1 MSSASLNAPARS
13 PSLEAVRAPSGPILI
28 ATDAG
33 PESDT
38 AFPLAMALA
47 AQSGAELQVVSIVE
61 PITLPM
67 YGIDGMVML
76 ADSTEEVR
84 ALRQTSVRAQIG
96 RLLPNATPSVTI
108 RTGEPATEIA
118 TYAAA
123 TNARALVVGRGRHS
137 RVDRWFGG
145 EIVMRLLQLGDTPVL
160 AAEAGL
166 VAPPARV
173 LIATD
178 FSEHS
183 VYAARVA
190 LPLIAPDAKVFLVH
204 VGPPYDESVPF
215 LRDSAIAYREGVTKS
230 FASLRAS
237 LPEGKWDVE
246 TVLLTGTAPDQLMT
260 FITGEKVDLVVSA
273 THGYGFIRR
282 FILGSV
288 AATLVRHAP
297 CSVLC
302 VPGSA
307 RAMAASRARTQPN
320 ATTRTLDASTLDTEL
335 SEFSRRNAGRSCR
348 IEVDDTQLGAQVLAH
363 DLALVGATSDRR
375 SRSLS
380 LIFGASVL
388 AGRHLTHTISDPGSV
403 DLASDGSG
411 ADQVLRIAH
420 AGGQT
425 LVSLH

>member
-1 MSSASLNAPARS
+1 MSSATLHLPEHAPA
-13 PSLEAVRAPSGPILI
+13 LEAVRAPNGPIVI
-28 ATDAG
+28 ATDAAS
-33 PESDT
+33 EADA
-38 AFPLAMALA
+38 AFPLAASLA
-47 AQSGAELQVVSIVE
+47 AQSGADLQIISVVE

-76 ADSTEEVR
+76 ADSTEEIR
-84 ALRQTSVRAQIG
+84 ALRDTSVRAQIA
-96 RLLPNATPSVTI
+96 RTLPKASPAVSI
-108 RTGEPATEIA
+108 RTGEPATEITA
-118 TYAAA
+118 HAAEV
-123 TNARALVVGRGRHS
+123 NARVLIVGRGRHS
-137 RVDRWFGG
+137 RVDRWLGG

-166 VAPPARV
+166 TAPPCRV

-190 LPLIAPDAKVFLVH
+190 MPLIAPDAKVFLVH

-215 LRDSAIAYREGVTKS
+215 LRDSAIAYREGVTRS
-230 FASLRAS
+230 FTALRSA
-237 LPEGKWDVE
+237 LPEGKWEIENV
-246 TVLLTGTAPDQLMT
+246 VLTGTAPDQLMT
-260 FITGEKVDLVVSA
+260 FIAGERVDLVVSA

-282 FILGSV
+282 LILGSV
-288 AATLVRHAP
+288 AATLVRNAP

-307 RAMAASRARTQPN
+307 RAMAAARARTRPN
-320 ATTRTLDASTLDTEL
+320 ATTRTLDAATLDAEL
-335 SEFSRRNAGRSCR
+335 AEFSRRNAGRSCR
-348 IEVDDTQLGAQVLAH
+348 VEIDDAQFGAQVLAH

-380 LIFGASVL
+380 LMFGASAL
-388 AGRHLTHTISDPGSV
+388 NGRHLTHTISEPGTV
-403 DLASDGSG
+403 EVASDGSG